1 MKRTFRDDDRHAS
14 ISSQTWSDFPRLSLR
29 GRTFLTITCATGMAI
44 DQPCKSNNS
53 VPSNVL
59 SLLFYFLFF
68 LLRYLWIASLHYQL
82 LKNSNTSTISI
93 REISWKFFFPSSY
106 IHILNSIAFCIA
118 DDRKIYYL
126 KTCSTYN
133 YYFHLK
139 KRRSR
144 DLSDLH
150 SILQLSYFIENF
162 DIISHRVPAIPIERS
177 SSRSRKWFW
186 PGAPLDPS
194 LRATEQLPEFYC
206 PSSPCE
212 SKNKETTVNR
222 VTYVPSPPVSTSKY
236 VTLLSTVTD
245 PRHLKHAD
253 EEGEKKKKENRK
265 EKEKTMFDCL
275 EFIR

>member
-1 MKRTFRDDDRHAS
+1 MKIF
-14 ISSQTWSDFPRLSLR
+14 LSFFIH
-29 GRTFLTITCATGMAI
+29 TYIE
-44 DQPCKSNNS
+44 
-53 VPSNVL
+53 
-59 SLLFYFLFF
+59 FYC
-68 LLRYLWIASLHYQL
+68 ILHRRS
-82 LKNSNTSTISI
+82 K
-93 REISWKFFFPSSY
+93 
-106 IHILNSIAFCIA
+106 
-118 DDRKIYYL
+118 DL

-150 SILQLSYFIENF
+150 SIFQLSYFIENF

-245 PRHLKHAD
+245 PRHLKRRWR
-253 EEGEKKKKENRK
+253 GWKKKKKIEKKRKRRCSIVWNLFDKFFVRIALGWISRLVWKILSDLFSSPIERK
-265 EKEKTMFDCL
+265 ESNLISLLVPGRWYLEKEVSNARSRWSK
-275 EFIR
+275 